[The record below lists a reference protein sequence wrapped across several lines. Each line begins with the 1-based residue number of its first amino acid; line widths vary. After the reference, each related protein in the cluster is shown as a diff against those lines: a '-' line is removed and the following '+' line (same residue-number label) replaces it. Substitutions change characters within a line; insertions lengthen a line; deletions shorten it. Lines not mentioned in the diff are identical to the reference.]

1 VPGITSASAAAA
13 SAGRSMTR
21 RARNQAITF
30 LTAHEA
36 QGYAEHDWRALAQ
49 PGSAVAIYM
58 GLRAARFVQ
67 GRLMLHGASPETP
80 VTIIENASRQSEKLV
95 RARLGDMPERI
106 SEAGIA
112 GPAIIFIGLDARE
125 ARRAAAQTSAI
136 TRAAI

>member
-1 VPGITSASAAAA
+1 
-13 SAGRSMTR
+13 
-21 RARNQAITF
+21 
-30 LTAHEA
+30 
-36 QGYAEHDWRALAQ
+36 
-49 PGSAVAIYM
+49 
-58 GLRAARFVQ
+58 VQ